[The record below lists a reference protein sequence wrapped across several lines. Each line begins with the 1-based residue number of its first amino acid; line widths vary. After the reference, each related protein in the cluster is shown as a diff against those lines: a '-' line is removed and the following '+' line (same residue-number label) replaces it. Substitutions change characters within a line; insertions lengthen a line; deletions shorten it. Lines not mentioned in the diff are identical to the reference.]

1 MRADKAACYRLIQ
14 VVVLHQYPYCR
25 VPGCSLISSAGH
37 HAFPRNRL
45 GTAFNPKAVISL
57 CVGHHTFGN
66 FSAHE
71 SPELFES
78 VIKSI
83 IGEEYEELRE
93 LSLMS
98 VQLRGKDF
106 RRIKAALT
114 MLSKGG

>member
-57 CVGHHTFGN
+57 CVGHHGV
-66 FSAHE
+66 AHAE
-71 SPELFES
+71 PKLFQP
-78 VIKSI
+78 VIQSI